1 MQNDLKRKWAHSIS
15 FLLKKIVTSQNMTLW
30 ISTIILIVKC
40 LLYTSCI
47 SIESYFGNKLQH
59 FYDWPWYETYKLF
72 LFIVVLEIGY
82 ELSILTYIFF
92 LVPYFLRKS
101 LEFYISSLIL
111 SNYDIK
117 WRSLNLSFV
126 LLVDACLHKIWSF
139 SLQISARDG
148 YNHKYILQNLAAN
161 DKCYSMTDDCCKE
174 FITFL

>member
-1 MQNDLKRKWAHSIS
+1 MQNGLKRKWAHSIS
-15 FLLKKIVTSQNMTLW
+15 ISLKKIGMSYNMTLW
-30 ISTIILIVKC
+30 ISTIILIVEC
-40 LLYTSCI
+40 LLYTSFI
-47 SIESYFGNKLQH
+47 SIESYFCNKLQH
-59 FYDWPWYETYKLF
+59 FYDWPWNEIYKLF
-72 LFIVVLEIGY
+72 FIAVLEIGY
-82 ELSILTYIFF
+82 ELSTLSYIFF

-101 LEFYISSLIL
+101 LEFCISSLML

-148 YNHKYILQNLAAN
+148 YNHKYILRNLAAN